1 MFLLIVLG
9 SISSPIDPKEASQAI
24 FPAMARALQKFLR
37 VTRQQPR
44 HTVESIVDH
53 LSTCLTY
60 DLSPKAFLETYF
72 NPRPVVSSSAE
83 VKPMQSWGL
92 VCDVL
97 LTRTIESGTIF
108 MLRQND
114 VSLLVTVTS
123 IPHLNITEEI
133 IDPKCNKFVFKMNS
147 ETSV

>member
-1 MFLLIVLG
+1 
-9 SISSPIDPKEASQAI
+9 
-24 FPAMARALQKFLR
+24 MARSLQKFLR

-53 LSTCLTY
+53 LATCLTY
-60 DLSPKAFLETYF
+60 DLSPKAFLETFF
-72 NPRPVVSSSAE
+72 NPRPVISCSTE
-83 VKPMQSWGL
+83 CKPIQTWGL
-92 VCDVL
+92 VSDVL